1 MARPDLSLS
10 LLGETLTFVFVCVCV
25 SVGGGVVCVP
35 PLIGCL
41 THPYTYWG
49 DIDLC
54 EGMCKSCWGGL
65 MVVPGLPYFY
75 WKDIDF
81 CACVCVGRGM
91 IVVLDW
97 LLLTGETLPRVW
109 GICRPV
115 TRPL

>member
-1 MARPDLSLS
+1 
-10 LLGETLTFVFVCVCV
+10 
-25 SVGGGVVCVP
+25 
-35 PLIGCL
+35 
-41 THPYTYWG
+41 
-49 DIDLC
+49 
-54 EGMCKSCWGGL
+54 
-65 MVVPGLPYFY
+65 MVIPGLPYFY

>member
-1 MARPDLSLS
+1 MARPDLPLS
-10 LLGETLTFVFVCVCV
+10 LLGETLTFVFGCREG
-25 SVGGGVVCVP
+25 GGGVVCVP

-41 THPYTYWG
+41 THPYTHWG

-65 MVVPGLPYFY
+65 MVIPGLPYFY

>member
-1 MARPDLSLS
+1 MARPDLPLS
-10 LLGETLTFVFVCVCV
+10 LLGETLTFVFGCRE
-25 SVGGGVVCVP
+25 GGGVVCVP

-54 EGMCKSCWGGL
+54 EGMCKSCSGGL
-65 MVVPGLPYFY
+65 MVIPGLPYFY

-97 LLLTGETLPRVW
+97 RVW